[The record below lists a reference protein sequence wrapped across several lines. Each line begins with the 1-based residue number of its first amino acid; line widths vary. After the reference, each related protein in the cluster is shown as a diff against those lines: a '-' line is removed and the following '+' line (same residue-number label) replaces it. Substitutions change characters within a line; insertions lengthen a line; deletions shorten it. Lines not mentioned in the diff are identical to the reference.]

1 MKEYGAELSLEEEN
15 DTFPVAE
22 SPADCFLTG
31 KAASTEISLKN
42 LNEEDRQKF
51 QASMQKEWDS
61 WTKFGALEILTR
73 DQIENLPEDAQIIGT
88 RWVHVDKNSKP
99 RLLAKAMQKKTG
111 KSDAQI
117 KKEFPFQA
125 KSRLVVQGCQENPT
139 GIRSD
144 SPTAS
149 LYCPSTSSAPS
160 Q

>member
-1 MKEYGAELSLEEEN
+1 MNDEQINILKEYGAELSSEEEN

-31 KAASTEISLKN
+31 RAASTEISLKN

-51 QASMQKEWDS
+51 QAYMQKEWDS
-61 WTKFGALEILTR
+61 WTKFGAVEI
-73 DQIENLPEDAQIIGT
+73 
-88 RWVHVDKNSKP
+88 DKNSKP

-125 KSRLVVQGCQENPT
+125 KSRLVVHPPAGQ
-139 GIRSD
+139 
-144 SPTAS
+144 TA
-149 LYCPSTSSAPS
+149 LRLPYCPSTSSAPL